1 MRRKM
6 WKRALAIVV
15 AGSVLQ
21 FGGCLGQWGQAL
33 IYGSGWAVGSA
44 VTDGLGIA
52 DMIGDVIDP
61 PEEE

>member
-21 FGGCLGQWGQAL
+21 FGSCLSWWGQAL
-33 IYGSGWAVGSA
+33 IYGSGWTVGE
-44 VTDGLGIA
+44 TITNELGIA
-52 DMIGDVIDP
+52 GLITDLV
-61 PEEE
+61 PE

>member
-21 FGGCLGQWGQAL
+21 FGGCLGNWGQAL
-33 IYGSGWAVGSA
+33 IYGSGWSVGTALTESL
-44 VTDGLGIA
+44 GLA
-52 DMIGDVIDP
+52 DMLGGLVP
-61 PEEE
+61 TQ